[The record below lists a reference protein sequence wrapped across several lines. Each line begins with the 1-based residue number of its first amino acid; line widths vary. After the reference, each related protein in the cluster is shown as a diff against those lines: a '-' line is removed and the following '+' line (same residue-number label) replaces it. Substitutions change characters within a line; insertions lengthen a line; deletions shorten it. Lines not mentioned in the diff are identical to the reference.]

1 MTSLTASSR
10 SRPLK
15 KWKPAISLSDCS
27 TPSAC
32 GLPDNVTPYVADPI
46 YLNGRFLPLAEAGI
60 SPLDR
65 GFLYGDGVYEVIPV
79 YSRKAFRIDE
89 HLKRL
94 QATLDGIKMANPL
107 PAADWKAVILRL
119 IEAAPWDDQSIYLQV
134 TRGADDKRD
143 HAFPPASVP
152 STAFAFA
159 SPLVTTP
166 AEVRAKGVGAITVP
180 DLRWSRCDLKVVSLL
195 ANVLARQ
202 QAVEVGCA
210 EALLIRDGYVKEGAA
225 SNIFIVK
232 DGVLLAP
239 PKTHLMLPGI
249 TYDVILELAEQHQQP
264 LVVRELSEAELRGA
278 DEVWMTSSTK
288 EVLPIVTLDGQPVG
302 SGTPGPLAAQMWQDY
317 QDFKNSV
324 MRQG

>member
-1 MTSLTASSR
+1 M
-10 SRPLK
+10 P
-15 KWKPAISLSDCS
+15 
-27 TPSAC
+27 
-32 GLPDNVTPYVADPI
+32 PYVADPV

-89 HLKRL
+89 HLQRL

-107 PAADWKAVILRL
+107 PASEWKAVILHL

-143 HAFPPASVP
+143 HAFPSTSVP
-152 STAFAFA
+152 PTAFAFA
-159 SPLVTTP
+159 SPLITTP
-166 AEVRAKGVGAITVP
+166 AEVRAKGVAAITVP

-202 QAVEVGCA
+202 QAVEQGCA

-264 LVVRELSEAELRGA
+264 LVVREITETELRSA

-288 EVLPIVTLDGQPVG
+288 EILAITTLDGKPVG
-302 SGTPGPLAAQMWQDY
+302 TGKPGPYAGQMWQWY
-317 QDFKNSV
+317 QDFKNTV
-324 MRQG
+324 MRKG

>member
-1 MTSLTASSR
+1 M
-10 SRPLK
+10 
-15 KWKPAISLSDCS
+15 
-27 TPSAC
+27 
-32 GLPDNVTPYVADPI
+32 TPYVADPV

-79 YSRKAFRIDE
+79 YSRRAFRIDE
-89 HLKRL
+89 HVKRL
-94 QATLDGIKMANPL
+94 QATLDGIKLANPL
-107 PAADWKAVILRL
+107 TADGWKEVIAKL

-166 AEVRAKGVGAITVP
+166 AEVRAKGVAAITVP
-180 DLRWSRCDLKVVSLL
+180 DLRWSRCDLKVISLL

-202 QAVEVGCA
+202 QAVEQGCA
-210 EALLIRDGYVKEGAA
+210 EALLIRDGLMKEGAA

-249 TYDVILELAEQHQQP
+249 TYDVILELAATHRQP
-264 LVVRELSEAELRGA
+264 LVIREITETELRSA

-288 EVLPIVTLDGQPVG
+288 EILAITMLDGEPVSTG
-302 SGTPGPLAAQMWQDY
+302 KPGPLAGQMWQWY
-317 QDFKNSV
+317 QDFKNTV
-324 MRQG
+324 MRKG

>member
-1 MTSLTASSR
+1 
-10 SRPLK
+10 
-15 KWKPAISLSDCS
+15 
-27 TPSAC
+27 
-32 GLPDNVTPYVADPI
+32 VTPYVADPV

-79 YSRKAFRIDE
+79 YSRRVFRVDE

-94 QATLDGIKMANPL
+94 QATLDGIKLANPL
-107 PAADWKAVILRL
+107 TADGWKEVVFKL
-119 IEAAPWDDQSIYLQV
+119 IESAPWEDQSIYLQV

-152 STAFAFA
+152 PTAFAFS

-166 AEVRAKGVGAITVP
+166 ADIRAKGVAAITLP
-180 DLRWSRCDLKVVSLL
+180 DLRWSRCDLKVISLL

-202 QAVEVGCA
+202 QAVEQGCA
-210 EALLIRDGYVKEGAA
+210 EALLIRDGFMKEGAA

-232 DGVLLAP
+232 DGVLCAP
-239 PKTHLMLPGI
+239 PKTQLMLPGI
-249 TYDVILELAEQHQQP
+249 TYDVILELAESHGQP
-264 LVVRELSEAELRGA
+264 VKIAEIEETELRAA

-288 EVLPIVTLDGQPVG
+288 EILAITTLDGQPVG
-302 SGTPGPLAAQMWQDY
+302 TGKPGPLAGQMWQWY
-317 QDFKNSV
+317 QDFKNTV
-324 MRQG
+324 MRKG

>member
-1 MTSLTASSR
+1 M
-10 SRPLK
+10 
-15 KWKPAISLSDCS
+15 
-27 TPSAC
+27 
-32 GLPDNVTPYVADPI
+32 TPYVADPI

-79 YSRKAFRIDE
+79 YSRKPFRIDE

-94 QATLDGIKMANPL
+94 QATLDGITMANPL
-107 PAADWKAVILRL
+107 SVEAWKAVVLKL

-152 STAFAFA
+152 PTAFAFA

-166 AEVRAKGVGAITVP
+166 AEVRAKGVAAITVP

-202 QAVEVGCA
+202 QAVEQGCA
-210 EALLIRDGYVKEGAA
+210 EALLIRDGLMKEGAA

-232 DGVLLAP
+232 DGVLIAP

-249 TYDVILELAEQHQQP
+249 TYDVIIELAEQHKQP
-264 LVVRELSEAELRGA
+264 LVVREISEAELRAA

-288 EVLPIVTLDGQPVG
+288 EILAIATLDGKPVG
-302 SGTPGPLAAQMWQDY
+302 TGKPGPYAEQMWQWY
-317 QDFKNSV
+317 QDFKNTV
-324 MRQG
+324 MRKG